1 MTRFEIRDQLR
12 QYIADGK
19 LLTKANLRA
28 EQGMAY
34 ATINRAVAN
43 REYFVTYYEEIVAT
57 DSDARLW
64 LNNLIDEKRIMT
76 FLQVQNYK
84 GYVTKYEVE
93 KACQE
98 GILMRFYDF
107 GKAIPLY
114 ID

>member
-12 QYIADGK
+12 QYISEGK

-28 EQGMAY
+28 EQGKCY
-34 ATINRAVAN
+34 ATINRAIAKG
-43 REYFVTYYEEIVAT
+43 EYLVTCYEEVIAT
-57 DSDARLW
+57 DSEARLW
-64 LNNLIDEKRIMT
+64 LNNLVDNKRIMT
-76 FLQVQNYK
+76 FLQVQNK
-84 GYVTKYEVE
+84 MGYVTKYEVE

-98 GILMRFYDF
+98 GDLIRFYDF